1 MLGKNN
7 NQIDL
12 KEAKN
17 IIIDSLKYLFV
28 VAIICTI
35 IPVILRFDI
44 KFFGNFNQENSLIE
58 YFQLIFLFSTI
69 VIFVRLSKK
78 RPDLKYASMLIAAFY
93 LVLFIRENDDI
104 FDLVYHGFWAPW
116 AGFVALIA
124 IVYAFKDWKKG
135 VLELATYL
143 KIPDMKLMIFSV
155 MFLVVF
161 SRLFGMGSFWRQ
173 VMQDN
178 FVYEVKA
185 MIEEGTELLAYGLI
199 LYSAYLIY
207 KYLVKEK
214 I

>member
-1 MLGKNN
+1 MSGKNN

-28 VAIICTI
+28 VASICAI
-35 IPVILRFDI
+35 VPLILRIDI
-44 KFFGNFNQENSLIE
+44 KFFGTFNHESSLIE
-58 YFQLIFLFSTI
+58 WFQLLCLFLTITIFI
-69 VIFVRLSKK
+69 RLSFKIPNLK
-78 RPDLKYASMLIAAFY
+78 RASMLIAAFY

-124 IVYAFKDWKKG
+124 IIYTFKDWKKG

-161 SRLFGMGSFWRQ
+161 SRLFGMGSFWKH
-173 VMQDN
+173 VMKDN
-178 FVYEVKA
+178 YVYEVKA

>member
-1 MLGKNN
+1 MSGKNN

-124 IVYAFKDWKKG
+124 IIYAFKDWKKG

-161 SRLFGMGSFWRQ
+161 SRLFGMGSFWKH
-173 VMQDN
+173 VMKDN
-178 FVYEVKA
+178 YVYEVKA

>member
-1 MLGKNN
+1 MSNN
-7 NQIDL
+7 NFNQIDL

-17 IIIDSLKYLFV
+17 IIIDSLKYIFV

-116 AGFVALIA
+116 AFLVALIA

-143 KIPDMKLMIFSV
+143 KIPHMKLMIFSV
-155 MFLVVF
+155 MFLFVF

>member
-1 MLGKNN
+1 MSGKNN

-69 VIFVRLSKK
+69 VIFVHLSKK

-124 IVYAFKDWKKG
+124 IIYAFKDWKKG

-161 SRLFGMGSFWRQ
+161 SRLFGMGSFWKH
-173 VMQDN
+173 VMKDN
-178 FVYEVKA
+178 YVYEVKA

>member
-1 MLGKNN
+1 MSNN
-7 NQIDL
+7 NFNQIDL

-17 IIIDSLKYLFV
+17 IIIDSLKYIFV
-28 VAIICTI
+28 VASICAI
-35 IPVILRFDI
+35 VPLILRIDI
-44 KFFGNFNQENSLIE
+44 KFFGSFNNESSLIE
-58 YFQLIFLFSTI
+58 WFQLLCLFLTITIFT
-69 VIFVRLSKK
+69 RLSFKIPNLK
-78 RPDLKYASMLIAAFY
+78 RASMLISAFY

-124 IVYAFKDWKKG
+124 IIYTFKDWKKG

-143 KIPDMKLMIFSV
+143 KIPHMKLMIFSV
-155 MFLVVF
+155 MFLLVF

-185 MIEEGTELLAYGLI
+185 MIEEGTELLSYGLI

-207 KYLVKEK
+207 KYLVNEK

>member
-1 MLGKNN
+1 MSNN
-7 NQIDL
+7 NFNQIDL

-28 VAIICTI
+28 VASICAI
-35 IPVILRFDI
+35 VPIILRIDI
-44 KFFGNFNQENSLIE
+44 KFFGTFNQENSLIE

-93 LVLFIRENDDI
+93 LILFIRENDDI

-124 IVYAFKDWKKG
+124 IIYTFKDWKKG

-161 SRLFGMGSFWRQ
+161 SRLFGMGSFWKY
-173 VMQDN
+173 VMKDN
-178 FVYEVKA
+178 YVYEVKA

>member
-1 MLGKNN
+1 MSNN
-7 NQIDL
+7 NFNQIDL

-17 IIIDSLKYLFV
+17 IIIDSLKYIFV
-28 VAIICTI
+28 VASICAI
-35 IPVILRFDI
+35 VPLILRFDI

-124 IVYAFKDWKKG
+124 IIYAFKDWKKG

-143 KIPDMKLMIFSV
+143 KIPDMKLI
-155 MFLVVF
+155 
-161 SRLFGMGSFWRQ
+161 
-173 VMQDN
+173 
-178 FVYEVKA
+178 
-185 MIEEGTELLAYGLI
+185 
-199 LYSAYLIY
+199 
-207 KYLVKEK
+207 
-214 I
+214 

>member
-1 MLGKNN
+1 MSNN
-7 NQIDL
+7 NFNQIDL

-17 IIIDSLKYLFV
+17 IIIDSLKYIFV
-28 VAIICTI
+28 VASICAI
-35 IPVILRFDI
+35 VPLILRIDI
-44 KFFGNFNQENSLIE
+44 KFFGTFNHESSLIE
-58 YFQLIFLFSTI
+58 WFQLLCLLFTITIFT
-69 VIFVRLSKK
+69 RLSFKIPNLK
-78 RPDLKYASMLIAAFY
+78 RASMLIAAFY

-116 AGFVALIA
+116 AFLVALIA

-143 KIPDMKLMIFSV
+143 KIPHMKLMIFSV
-155 MFLVVF
+155 MFLFVF

-185 MIEEGTELLAYGLI
+185 MIEEGTEL
-199 LYSAYLIY
+199 
-207 KYLVKEK
+207 
-214 I
+214 

>member
-1 MLGKNN
+1 MSNN
-7 NQIDL
+7 NFNQIDL

-17 IIIDSLKYLFV
+17 IIIDSLKYIFV
-28 VAIICTI
+28 VASICAI
-35 IPVILRFDI
+35 VPLILRIDI
-44 KFFGNFNQENSLIE
+44 KFFGTFNHESSLIE
-58 YFQLIFLFSTI
+58 WFQLLCLFLTITIFT
-69 VIFVRLSKK
+69 RLSFKIPNLK
-78 RPDLKYASMLIAAFY
+78 RASMLIAAFY

-124 IVYAFKDWKKG
+124 IIYTFKDWKKG

-161 SRLFGMGSFWRQ
+161 SRLFGMGSFWKY
-173 VMQDN
+173 VMKDN
-178 FVYEVKA
+178 YVYEVKA

-207 KYLVKEK
+207 KYLVNEK

>member
-1 MLGKNN
+1 
-7 NQIDL
+7 
-12 KEAKN
+12 
-17 IIIDSLKYLFV
+17 
-28 VAIICTI
+28 
-35 IPVILRFDI
+35 
-44 KFFGNFNQENSLIE
+44 
-58 YFQLIFLFSTI
+58 
-69 VIFVRLSKK
+69 
-78 RPDLKYASMLIAAFY
+78 MLIAAFY

-124 IVYAFKDWKKG
+124 IIYAFKDWKKG

-161 SRLFGMGSFWRQ
+161 SRLFGMGSFWKH
-173 VMQDN
+173 VMKDN
-178 FVYEVKA
+178 YVYEVKA

>member
-1 MLGKNN
+1 MSNN
-7 NQIDL
+7 NFNQIDL

-17 IIIDSLKYLFV
+17 IIIDSLKYIFV
-28 VAIICTI
+28 VASICAI
-35 IPVILRFDI
+35 VPLILRIDI
-44 KFFGNFNQENSLIE
+44 KFFGTFNHESSLIE
-58 YFQLIFLFSTI
+58 WFQLLCLFLTITIFI
-69 VIFVRLSKK
+69 RLSFKIPNLK
-78 RPDLKYASMLIAAFY
+78 RASMLIVAFY

-116 AGFVALIA
+116 AFLVALIA

-143 KIPDMKLMIFSV
+143 KIPHMKLMIFSV
-155 MFLVVF
+155 MFLFVF

-207 KYLVKEK
+207 KYLVNEN

>member
-1 MLGKNN
+1 MSGKNH

-124 IVYAFKDWKKG
+124 IIYTFKDWKKG

-161 SRLFGMGSFWRQ
+161 SRLFGMGSFWKH
-173 VMQDN
+173 VMKDN
-178 FVYEVKA
+178 YVYEVKA

>member
-1 MLGKNN
+1 MSNN
-7 NQIDL
+7 NFNQIDL

-17 IIIDSLKYLFV
+17 IIVDSLKYLFV
-28 VAIICTI
+28 VASICAI
-35 IPVILRFDI
+35 VPLILRIDI
-44 KFFGNFNQENSLIE
+44 KFFGTFNNESSLLE
-58 YFQLIFLFSTI
+58 WFQLLCLFLTITIFT
-69 VIFVRLSKK
+69 RLSFKIPNLK
-78 RPDLKYASMLIAAFY
+78 RASMLIAAFY

-116 AGFVALIA
+116 AFLVALIA
-124 IVYAFKDWKKG
+124 IIYSFKDWKKG
-135 VLELATYL
+135 ILELATYL
-143 KIPDMKLMIFSV
+143 KIPHMKLMIFSV
-155 MFLVVF
+155 MFLFVF
-161 SRLFGMGSFWRQ
+161 SILFGMGSFWRQ

-207 KYLVKEK
+207 KYLVNEK

>member
-1 MLGKNN
+1 MSNN
-7 NQIDL
+7 NFNQIDL

-17 IIIDSLKYLFV
+17 IIIDSLKYIFV
-28 VAIICTI
+28 VASICAI
-35 IPVILRFDI
+35 VPLILRIDI
-44 KFFGNFNQENSLIE
+44 KFFGTFNHESSLIE
-58 YFQLIFLFSTI
+58 WFQLLCLFLTITIFT
-69 VIFVRLSKK
+69 RLSFKIPNLK
-78 RPDLKYASMLIAAFY
+78 RASMLIAAFY

-124 IVYAFKDWKKG
+124 IIYTFKDWKKG

-161 SRLFGMGSFWRQ
+161 SRLFGMGSFWKH
-173 VMQDN
+173 VMKDN
-178 FVYEVKA
+178 YVYEVKA

>member
-1 MLGKNN
+1 MSGKNN

-93 LVLFIRENDDI
+93 LILFIRENDDI

-155 MFLVVF
+155 MFLFVF
-161 SRLFGMGSFWRQ
+161 SRLFGMGSFWKH
-173 VMQDN
+173 VMKDN
-178 FVYEVKA
+178 YVYEVKA

>member
-1 MLGKNN
+1 MSGKNN

-124 IVYAFKDWKKG
+124 IIYAFKDWKKG

-161 SRLFGMGSFWRQ
+161 SRLFGMGSFWKH
-173 VMQDN
+173 VMKDN
-178 FVYEVKA
+178 YVYEVKA

-207 KYLVKEK
+207 KYLVNEK